1 MYRGIGNNVAER
13 GRRCFFS
20 TDPTRAATFGKL
32 HYVDVIAG
40 EMAKFE
46 RPHSERILGAEPIA
60 VNDWRTADPEIIA
73 RLKPL
78 EDADQLA
85 ARVQWIID
93 NFGPT
98 LTRTGRLAVQFAG
111 TALGFNVFDEIHT
124 VQPGAIVDNKRL
136 SAVWSRSRRSKPP
149 TRARHQR
156 GHVARQRPPNNLEAP
171 GLPSLDPTPLP
182 PGLVRK
188 KVEVVHRLQHALR
201 PRPGQCRG
209 LASAAGTSR

>member
-20 TDPTRAATFGKL
+20 TDPTRATALGQL
-32 HYVDVIAG
+32 HYVDVTAD

-46 RPHSERILGAEPIA
+46 RPHSERILRAEPIA

-93 NFGPT
+93 NFGT
-98 LTRTGRLAVQFAG
+98 ALVAERLAKHHGCSVSLETLRGGMIADGLWRDRRHYHPPPDQPRRPRDCLGELVQIDGSEHAWFEDRGAPC
-111 TALGFNVFDEIHT
+111 TLLGF
-124 VQPGAIVDNKRL
+124 VDD
-136 SAVWSRSRRSKPP
+136 A
-149 TRARHQR
+149 
-156 GHVARQRPPNNLEAP
+156 
-171 GLPSLDPTPLP
+171 
-182 PGLVRK
+182 
-188 KVEVVHRLQHALR
+188 
-201 PRPGQCRG
+201 
-209 LASAAGTSR
+209 TSRVDAAAVCHLVIGV